1 MEEEK
6 PPMRRVLILNGPNL
20 NLLGVREPHIYG
32 YVTLSRIV
40 RMLRKEGRRLGI
52 RVRAYQTNHEGRL
65 IDRVQKLRGRKYS
78 GLVIN
83 PGALTHYSYAL
94 RDAVA
99 AAGVPAVEVHL
110 SDITS
115 REPFRRVSVIRDVC
129 AAQIVGLGPRGYV
142 RALETIAG
150 LWEGEAVSGDRRT

>member
-1 MEEEK
+1 
-6 PPMRRVLILNGPNL
+6 MRKVMVLNGPNL
-20 NLLGVREPHIYG
+20 NLLGSREPDIYG
-32 YVTLSRIV
+32 IDTLAQILRRV
-40 RMLRKEGRRLGI
+40 RREARRLGI
-52 RVRAYQTNHEGRL
+52 RVRAYQSNHEGRL
-65 IDRVQKLRGRKYS
+65 IDRVQALRRRGYS

-110 SDITS
+110 SDIER

-129 AAQIVGLGPRGYV
+129 AAQIKGLGPRGYT
-142 RALETIAG
+142 RALEVLAG
-150 LWEGEAVSGDRRT
+150 MWEGKD